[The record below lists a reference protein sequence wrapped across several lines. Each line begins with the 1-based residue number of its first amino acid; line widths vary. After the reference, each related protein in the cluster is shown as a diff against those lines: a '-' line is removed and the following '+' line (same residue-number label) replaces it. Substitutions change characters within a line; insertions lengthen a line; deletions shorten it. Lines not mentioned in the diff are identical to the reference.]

1 MKQGQNDGNGRDLR
15 AIMRTLVGTEGK
27 DIPAMIMCQVTAVNE
42 DERSCTCLPINDKSI
57 GEIPDVQLMAVPNDG
72 ELRLPAVDSYVIVCR
87 MEKMQPFVIRESD
100 LSKYVLYADE
110 INLNG
115 TINGGLVNIYQL
127 TAKLNTLVTQ
137 LQANFTAIS
146 TTYPYTIVPL
156 QPFSATDYQNT
167 TIKHGNG

>member
-1 MKQGQNDGNGRDLR
+1 
-15 AIMRTLVGTEGK
+15 
-27 DIPAMIMCQVTAVNE
+27 MIMCRVTQVNE
-42 DERSCTCLPINDKSI
+42 DERSCTCVPVNDKSAA
-57 GEIPDVQLMAVPNDG
+57 EIPDVQLMAVPNDG

-100 LSKYVLYADE
+100 LSKYILYADE

-115 TINGGLVNIYQL
+115 TLNGGIVKVNEL
-127 TAKLNTLVTQ
+127 TAKLNLLVTQ
-137 LQANFTAIS
+137 VQANFTAIAA
-146 TTYPYTIVPL
+146 TYPYTTVPL